1 MKCPVCQ
8 QALIKA
14 IEKPILSKE
23 VEHLISNLPYVIAY
37 PLKRAITEKH
47 AWTKINLLKDTF
59 LNYLKYLGLITAT
72 EFFNSDLKD
81 KKMVALFHAT
91 LAEPSFGTWNLYIRE
106 TIAYLNQ
113 NNHRFFCPELP
124 GYYETIE
131 TGKKR
136 KLYKGEIEFID
147 GNGDVQLK
155 KQEATAIGMLINFRN
170 RYLGHGLTLD
180 EDASKK
186 LWDEYYPMFNQL
198 LTQLNFPIEY
208 PMFKHEHG
216 ETYLLQSNELSAIEK
231 GNQISASVWMENP
244 ARQTM
249 DILPFFIV
257 PGELALTKEDKEQL
271 LTYESY
277 TGKTIKF
284 FSPEGTEKQTSGKI
298 LEKLNLLLR
307 DKQKEQ
313 PYSPESF
320 TKEVFLQRIA
330 DENKLTLDTLIAE
343 KKYIPGVYVHREE
356 MEIKLREWIGARSNI
371 FFIAAEAG
379 SGKTNLLLEI
389 QQQYAAQNLPV
400 IFIRAARMDKPSL
413 QGQIAHLLNIQPE
426 LGIEDYTSIS
436 GTQASPTFI
445 LIDGL
450 NEAVQGESLWQE
462 ILEISKKSTPGS
474 LKFVV
479 SSRANTSADLNRYP
493 LVDVDEVYL
502 YGEKKE
508 GHTELSAFAFWLTA
522 LNMSEMKSAWEAYG
536 QTNKNK
542 YKPQFSFDD
551 IATFDRGIYNLISN
565 PLVLRIFLE
574 TYHNK
579 PLPKKGNKHLNIWQ
593 DWLSTFSFEEIA
605 FLKNLAQAVWEKG
618 ENELLLDD
626 LLNNP
631 KLNSFLTT
639 DLINA
644 PYPRLKN
651 LGWISRYVK
660 DFNACLSFTVEGALL
675 YLLGSHLHEQTSS
688 MDFDAISS
696 LLKTGTK
703 IQQSAVESYLCL
715 LAINDDLR
723 LVCELIDGG
732 QEYHKVCDL
741 PMLFYLRNNGVKL
754 FIEKVFYEPTHNDW
768 HAMLMLNNTL
778 DDLEEHVLRKQLLEE
793 LIPLNT
799 FSIKIELEFGLMAC
813 FEMDREQA
821 QSYLA
826 AIGTRSD
833 LLSEDEKLL
842 KHYGDVYSK
851 FGQYDKALE
860 SYHRCLDIELKQLG
874 TEHQDVANS
883 LGCIANILCRIGK
896 DQEALTYYQKCLD
909 IHLKVLGEENAF
921 VAFTYGNI
929 GHILTRQGEY
939 DKALEFYQKGLE
951 IKMKILGAMHSD
963 VAISYGNIGR
973 ILVIRSEFDSA
984 LTYHTNSMEIF
995 LKVFGEANSS
1005 VATCYNNLGWVHESK
1020 GEYEKALDFY
1030 QKCLEIRL
1038 KTLGAGHPDL
1048 VSSYNKLGT
1057 IWVSK
1062 DEYDKAL
1069 DFYEKC
1075 LEIEIKTLG
1084 VEHPDLA
1091 VSYDNM
1097 GTVLSKKGTYDKA
1110 IIFYQ
1115 KCLDIQLKT
1124 LGAEH
1129 PDVAGSYFSLGQC
1142 YQRLEFY
1149 ELAINAFKLGYGIYK
1164 KGGFP
1169 YQIAFCYEKLNN
1181 LEEAFNFYV
1190 QSAEIRKNDPN
1201 IGIEAKSTKQSITA
1215 SKRLAVDL
1223 NKEDELP
1230 EWIKEINL

>member
-1 MKCPVCQ
+1 MSEFTCSTPTCAISLSKAAFPVQMNCPVCQ
-8 QALIKA
+8 QALSEV
-14 IEKPILSKE
+14 IEKSLLSDE
-23 VEHLISNLPYVIAY
+23 DELLISNLPYVIAY
-37 PLKRAITEKH
+37 PLKRALTEKH
-47 AWTKINLLKDTF
+47 PWTKINLLKDTF
-59 LNYLKYLGLITAT
+59 LNYLKYLGLITAS

-81 KKMVALFHAT
+81 KKMVTLFHAT

-106 TIAYLNQ
+106 TIAFLNQ
-113 NNHRFFCPELP
+113 NSHRFFCPELP
-124 GYYETIE
+124 RYFEAIE

-147 GNGDVQLK
+147 SNGDVQLK

-216 ETYLLQSNELSAIEK
+216 ETYLLQSNELSVIEK

-244 ARQTM
+244 SGQAM

-313 PYSPESF
+313 PYTPESF

-356 MEIKLREWIGARSNI
+356 MEIKLREWIGARANI

-379 SGKTNLLLEI
+379 SGKTNVLLEM
-389 QQQYAAQNLPV
+389 QQQYVAQNLPV

-413 QGQIAHLLNIQPE
+413 QAQIAHLLNIQQE
-426 LGIEDYTSIS
+426 LDIEHYTSIS

-445 LIDGL
+445 LIDGI
-450 NEAVQGESLWQE
+450 NEALHGESLWQE

-479 SSRANTSADLNRYP
+479 SSRANTSAELNRYP
-493 LVDVDEVYL
+493 LVDIDEVYL

-508 GHTELSAFAFWLTA
+508 SHTGLSAYAFWLTA

-551 IATFDRGIYNLISN
+551 IAAFDRGIYSLISN

-579 PLPKKGNKHLNIWQ
+579 PLPQKGNKHLNIWQ
-593 DWLSTFSFEEIA
+593 DWLTTFSEAEIT
-605 FLKNLAQAVWEKG
+605 FLEHLADVIWEKG

-651 LGWISRYVK
+651 MGWISRYVK

-675 YLLGSHLHEQTSS
+675 YLLGNKIEKLDPPIQLSEIK
-688 MDFDAISS
+688 F
-696 LLKTGTK
+696 LLKTGSK
-703 IQQSAVESYLCL
+703 LQKDGVGNYLQQQALRG
-715 LAINDDLR
+715 DLKR
-723 LVCELIDGG
+723 VCELIDSGDDFVDTCLIPLTN
-732 QEYHKVCDL
+732 HLKAI
-741 PMLFYLRNNGVKL
+741 GVKETL
-754 FIEKVFYEPTHNDW
+754 CILLKEPTDNDW
-768 HAMLMLNNTL
+768 RVIQKLV
-778 DDLEEHVLRKQLLEE
+778 EKLEE
-793 LIPLNT
+793 LQLFELKEAFLETSLALNEFSTTESIVIALKSIVLLDKEEANHYLNRIETSNILFFQNPILYYEFAKYESHVGNYDSASNYLEKSLVVQFEYLHKEPGVYRIYNEIGIIMSQKGFQDRALEYLEKSLEIQLNT
-799 FSIKIELEFGLMAC
+799 LKNNQYSISLTFNNIGLIWQ
-813 FEMDREQA
+813 RK
-821 QSYLA
+821 
-826 AIGTRSD
+826 RN
-833 LLSEDEKLL
+833 
-842 KHYGDVYSK
+842 
-851 FGQYDKALE
+851 YDKAKEIFEESLE
-860 SYHRCLDIELKQLG
+860 RAKKNLGGEHSAIATIFNNLGMTMSIKGNFEKAYEYYENCLKIQKKTLG
-874 TEHQDVANS
+874 EHHLEVARTYN
-883 LGCIANILCRIGK
+883 NIG
-896 DQEALTYYQKCLD
+896 AFYYQKQDYIQSLNYYSKCLD
-909 IHLKVLGEENAF
+909 I
-921 VAFTYGNI
+921 
-929 GHILTRQGEY
+929 
-939 DKALEFYQKGLE
+939 
-951 IKMKILGAMHSD
+951 
-963 VAISYGNIGR
+963 
-973 ILVIRSEFDSA
+973 
-984 LTYHTNSMEIF
+984 
-995 LKVFGEANSS
+995 
-1005 VATCYNNLGWVHESK
+1005 
-1020 GEYEKALDFY
+1020 
-1030 QKCLEIRL
+1030 RL
-1038 KTLGAGHPDL
+1038 KKYGA
-1048 VSSYNKLGT
+1048 Y
-1057 IWVSK
+1057 
-1062 DEYDKAL
+1062 
-1069 DFYEKC
+1069 
-1075 LEIEIKTLG
+1075 
-1084 VEHPDLA
+1084 
-1091 VSYDNM
+1091 
-1097 GTVLSKKGTYDKA
+1097 
-1110 IIFYQ
+1110 
-1115 KCLDIQLKT
+1115 
-1124 LGAEH
+1124 H
-1129 PDVAGSYFSLGQC
+1129 PDVARSYINIGLNYEKEDDKDKALKNYKISLDILLKISGAPKLDIARVYLNIASIHYDNSDFYNSLLC
-1142 YQRLEFY
+1142 YRKSLD
-1149 ELAINAFKLGYGIYK
+1149 FKLKIIDWKHKSLANLYRK
-1164 KGGFP
+1164 
-1169 YQIAFCYEKLNN
+1169 IALCHENQNNLLEALNN
-1181 LEEAFNFYV
+1181 FVIY
-1190 QSAEIRKNDPN
+1190 SEIRRDDPDF
-1201 IGIEAKSTKQSITA
+1201 GLKASSTQEAIA
-1215 SKRLAVDL
+1215 AAKRLAVEL
-1223 NKEDELP
+1223 GKEDELP
-1230 EWIKEINL
+1230 EWIQEIQL